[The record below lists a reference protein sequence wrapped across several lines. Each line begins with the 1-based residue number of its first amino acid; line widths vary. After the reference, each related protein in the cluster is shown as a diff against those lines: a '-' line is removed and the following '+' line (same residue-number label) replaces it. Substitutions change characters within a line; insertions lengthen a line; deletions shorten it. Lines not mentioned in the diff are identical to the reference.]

1 MVVVLVV
8 EVLVTVVKDVALGF
22 VVIVDKVEEVL
33 WDVEVTALDD
43 CEVEVI
49 VLVTVVGTVV
59 VDVF

>member
-1 MVVVLVV
+1 MVVVFVV
-8 EVLVTVVKDVALGF
+8 EVLVTVVRDVAVAF

-43 CEVEVI
+43 CVEVI